1 MKIKIFSIKDKVV
14 GAYRSPFYMRN
25 NAEAIRAFNNS
36 CKEVPDMA
44 KVASDLELYC
54 LGEFDDET
62 GFINNEI
69 EFLQSGFNGEYITKT
84 INQEKED

>member
-54 LGEFDDET
+54 LGDFDDET
-62 GFINNEI
+62 GVITNQI
-69 EFLQSGFNGEYITKT
+69 EHLQSGFNGEYITKT
-84 INQEKED
+84 INKEEE